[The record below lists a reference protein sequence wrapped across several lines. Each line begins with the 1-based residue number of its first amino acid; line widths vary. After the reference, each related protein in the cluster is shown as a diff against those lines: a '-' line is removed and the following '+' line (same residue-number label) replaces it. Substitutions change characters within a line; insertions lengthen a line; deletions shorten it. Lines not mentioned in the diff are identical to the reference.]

1 MKPKVQVAIGEHD
14 TLGKSGGSR
23 SVVEHG
29 YIVVVHDGVVHIV
42 GEESL
47 FIALLE
53 FAGQIFQFTLDFAL
67 VERMLGEYLPV
78 GERYHTLCL
87 GHLLKLE

>member
-1 MKPKVQVAIGEHD
+1 MRGIASPGNGAGVDAECHVAPQVAIGEHD

-47 FIALLE
+47 L
-53 FAGQIFQFTLDFAL
+53 
-67 VERMLGEYLPV
+67 
-78 GERYHTLCL
+78 
-87 GHLLKLE
+87 